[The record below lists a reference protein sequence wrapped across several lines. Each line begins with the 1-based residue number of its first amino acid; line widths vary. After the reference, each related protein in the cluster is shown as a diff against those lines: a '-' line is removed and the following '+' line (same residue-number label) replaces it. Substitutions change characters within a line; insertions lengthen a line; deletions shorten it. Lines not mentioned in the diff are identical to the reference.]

1 MIKIISKY
9 NDKTPLDV
17 LATECDYEVV
27 IFELDG
33 AVTSALC
40 EGDTSGEQARNEV
53 DKYRLLADAN
63 TPFPNTL
70 TFIHSHISQFVNS
83 LGL

>member
-9 NDKTPLDV
+9 NDETPLDI
-17 LATECDYEVV
+17 LATESDYEVV
-27 IFELDG
+27 IFELND
-33 AVTSALC
+33 TINSAIC
-40 EGDTSGEQARNEV
+40 EGETAGEQARDV
-53 DKYRLLADAN
+53 IDKYRLLTDTN

-70 TFIHSHISQFVNS
+70 TFMYRFMIPVVNS